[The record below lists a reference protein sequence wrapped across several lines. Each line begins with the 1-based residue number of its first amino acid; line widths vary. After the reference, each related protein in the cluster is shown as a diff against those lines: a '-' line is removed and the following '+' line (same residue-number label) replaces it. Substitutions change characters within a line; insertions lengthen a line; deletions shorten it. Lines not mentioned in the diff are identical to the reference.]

1 MTNHTK
7 PIRIHH
13 SCGMCR
19 IWDTWSDVFL
29 RKCFFWVF
37 LQSSIS
43 VQWFDILI
51 SRLISS
57 LRCLICY
64 LWCFLQYE
72 ELQLKNIKKARIARF
87 LLSCLILLIKEV
99 LALVSSV
106 VSSYKRVLL
115 SCFWVTRREEYF
127 LICGHTQKSLSP
139 ISSSWQ
145 IKKVREVDSC
155 CRKKLSMQIKPH

>member
-64 LWCFLQYE
+64 SWCFLQYE

-87 LLSCLILLIKEV
+87 LFD
-99 LALVSSV
+99 SSHQRSV
-106 VSSYKRVLL
+106 GFGFF
-115 SCFWVTRREEYF
+115 SCF
-127 LICGHTQKSLSP
+127 LIQKSFTFMFLSHKARRVFSHLRP
-139 ISSSWQ
+139 HAEEFKSYFIILANKESAWGRLVLSQEAEHIS
-145 IKKVREVDSC
+145 
-155 CRKKLSMQIKPH
+155 